1 MDVKDEEY
9 VYPVEV
15 LEVLDER
22 DEEELSHEQ
31 AIALENL
38 TRHTKVTD
46 VETLQELYS
55 EFEEIEAL
63 KDKHIYKLLEVVPQF
78 ESTVRSVFSKE
89 RIKLEDSDV
98 EQILEICQSIE
109 VE

>member
-38 TRHTKVTD
+38 TRHTKITD
-46 VETLQELYS
+46 IDTLKELYS